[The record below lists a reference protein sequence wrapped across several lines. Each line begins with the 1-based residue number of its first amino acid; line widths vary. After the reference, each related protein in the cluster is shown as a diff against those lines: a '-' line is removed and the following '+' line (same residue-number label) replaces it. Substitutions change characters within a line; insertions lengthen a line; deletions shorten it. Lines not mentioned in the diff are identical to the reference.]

1 MLRPRKMKFIELV
14 VMKND
19 MDNVLDYLGRKAAIQ
34 FPEKE
39 GTFDNPEISNIRNI
53 ITRLGDAGEYIGVNL
68 HEAKNEETLSSGGD
82 NQFSGFQGVDFQTR
96 RQKNETLVESLCSEI
111 ERLKDRQNKTE
122 YEKSRV
128 REAINEARAFSKMNM
143 PFSDFEHLS
152 FLCLRFGR
160 LDSKGISELNESLKN
175 RAVIIPLDENRILAA
190 SSKKG
195 RFALDSQLKKVSFE
209 PIAVPDN
216 YRGIPAQMMTSMNEQ
231 YEKLGQELENINAE
245 KEKARSNYAPDLK
258 KLAYEW
264 NIALVIEEIKLRF
277 TATESMYHFSGWIV
291 ADRQAEIIRELSKL
305 TGGRIAVHS
314 YSPNEIPS
322 VKSGKEKVPVAMK
335 HNAFVKGFEGIVFSY
350 GAPVYGTI
358 DPTAI
363 VAFFFT
369 LMFGIM
375 FGDAGQGFLL
385 FFSGFLI
392 KWFPKRLSKFKKY
405 STPLVSV
412 GIASMIMGLLAGS
425 VFTNEHLLVAPT
437 RAVTAAVTGYPMD
450 RILHILPMAS
460 EGGSITKLLY
470 FFAFTVAIGVIIN
483 SLGLIINIFN
493 RCVFRKFQ
501 AAFFSK
507 TGLAGLVFFWYA
519 LFIAIRIILG
529 GRFEAYDFAG
539 LLVPV
544 VCIFFGPVIWRLI
557 AGEKPVLENG
567 LLSFVME
574 GFVEVLDTVSTYFS
588 NTVSFLR
595 VGAFALAHAVFSF
608 IVFYFTAQL
617 ASSGI
622 TGTLS
627 AALIMIA
634 GNAIIIVLEG
644 LIVAIQVIRLQYY
657 EFFNK
662 FFIETGVEFAP
673 FSFKDKSASL

>member
-1 MLRPRKMKFIELV
+1 MKFIELV

>member
-1 MLRPRKMKFIELV
+1 MLRPRKMKFVELV
-14 VMKND
+14 VLKND
-19 MDNVLDYLGRKAAIQ
+19 MDTVLEYLGKKAAIQ

-39 GTFDNPEISNIRNI
+39 GVFDNHEISNIRNI
-53 ITRLGDAGEYIGVNL
+53 TARLLDAGDYIGVNL
-68 HEAKNEETLSSGGD
+68 HAVRNDEGPAPD
-82 NQFSGFQGVDFQTR
+82 QDFQDGGYQKR
-96 RQKNETLVESLCSEI
+96 RQKLEALVETICSAVE
-111 ERLKDRQNKTE
+111 ELKDRQYKAE

-128 REAINEARAFSKMNM
+128 REAINEARAFSKMNV

-160 LDSKGISELNESLKN
+160 LDPKGVSDLRESLKN

-209 PIAVPDN
+209 PIAIPEN
-216 YRGIPAQMMTSMNEQ
+216 YKGIPAHMMTSLNEQ
-231 YEKLGQELENINAE
+231 YEKLGQELNSIIIE
-245 KEKARSNYAPDLK
+245 KEKMKAGYESDLIQ
-258 KLAYEW
+258 LVREW
-264 NIALVIEEIKLRF
+264 NIALLIEEIKIRF
-277 TATESMYHFSGWIV
+277 TATENMYHFSGWIV
-291 ADRQAEIIRELSKL
+291 ADRQAELIRELSKI
-305 TGGRIAVHS
+305 TSGRIAVHS
-314 YSPNEIPS
+314 YSPNEVPS
-322 VKSGKEKVPVAMK
+322 VKSGQEKVPVAMK
-335 HNAFVKGFEGIVFSY
+335 HNAFVRGFEGVVFSY
-350 GAPVYGTI
+350 GAPMYGTI
-358 DPTAI
+358 DPTPI
-363 VAFFFT
+363 VAIFFT

-375 FGDAGQGFLL
+375 FGDAGQGLL
-385 FFSGFLI
+385 LLLTGLLI
-392 KWFPKRLSKFKKY
+392 KWLPEKLSKFNKY

-412 GIASMIMGLLAGS
+412 GAASILMGLLAGS
-425 VFTNEHLLVAPT
+425 VFTNEHLLTAPT
-437 RAVTAAVTGYPMD
+437 KAVTAAITGKPMD

-470 FFAFTVAIGVIIN
+470 FFAFTVAIGIIIN

-493 RCVFRKFQ
+493 RCVFKKFQ

-507 TGLAGLVFFWYA
+507 TGLAGLLFFWYA
-519 LFIAIRIILG
+519 LFIALRIILG

-539 LLVPV
+539 LLIPV
-544 VCIFFGPVIWRLI
+544 FCIFFGQVIWRII
-557 AGEKPVLENG
+557 AREKPVLENG
-567 LLSFVME
+567 LLSFIME

-608 IVFYFTAQL
+608 IIFYFTEQL

-622 TGTLS
+622 AGTLS

-673 FSFKDKSASL
+673 FSFKGKNASFRN